1 MKITILSLLTLVL
14 LVAIAVVYGALESGA
29 NLVEALLLPF
39 TDHTATGALVF
50 GGPFIVLFIAALT
63 VQFVGVPLIASSI
76 AACLGGWALRQS
88 RKSISKRSARLCI
101 SLAAVCAIVFVLVA
115 SQRDGFLPVS
125 RPPQKPKT
133 PAIVLACVAGANAAL
148 SMLAGTLILRRITFC
163 GQPPPIPKSP
173 TLPNHVRGGVK
184 TDT

>member
-14 LVAIAVVYGALESGA
+14 LVAIAAVYGALESGA

-88 RKSISKRSARLCI
+88 RKSISKRSAGHCI
-101 SLAAVCAIVFVLVA
+101 SLAAVCAIVFVLVT
-115 SQRDGFLPVS
+115 SQRDGFLP
-125 RPPQKPKT
+125 PITATAKT
-133 PAIVLACVAGANAAL
+133 KNSGNRVGMCRWRQRRLQHVGRHIYFTPHNFFWTTASNSQITHVA
-148 SMLAGTLILRRITFC
+148 
-163 GQPPPIPKSP
+163 
-173 TLPNHVRGGVK
+173 
-184 TDT
+184 